1 MLVHRPGMVRGP
13 QGRAGGGEVGV
24 RGGEDWE
31 EGVGS
36 DEVEDLEGL
45 GVELLLAEGG
55 DVVVGRSLVFEDSGA
70 RPQGGGCHAPAAAA
84 VGEGCVF
91 LSTSGGRL
99 RRRR

>member
-1 MLVHRPGMVRGP
+1 M
-13 QGRAGGGEVGV
+13 GV

-36 DEVEDLEGL
+36 DEVEALEGL

-55 DVVVGRSLVFEDSGA
+55 DVVVGRSLVFEDGGA
-70 RPQGGGCHAPAAAA
+70 RLQGGCCHAPAAA

-91 LSTSGGRL
+91 FRPPAVVLAGDGDGDQ
-99 RRRR
+99 RRRDY